1 MICCVCGPPSVST
14 MSLMLRCGFT
24 TALWSLVIVSICQ
37 SVPAPD
43 SGLSVSEIQETGKV
57 LFRSLRNTECSI
69 DCEGKGRRPVCG
81 SDGVTYASRCD
92 LKRAKQCE
100 NRRVKVKSKG
110 VCSGL
115 AAMPKTKCIQ
125 EREEAQVIARKPT
138 LGIFIPECEQDGSY
152 TEIQCHAATG
162 YCWCVTN
169 DGKPIKGTS
178 ISGKSAPCKRKSTR
192 GKRRRP
198 QKSEKHKRRT
208 DRRRISPRRKK
219 RACKSTDRIEFNQN
233 LVAAFTQEY
242 QRFETLGQPG
252 GLPGNPLLSSTEKR
266 VVDWKFSQLDR
277 NNDNKLRRREVRSLK
292 RMVKKVIKP
301 RACARNFAKYC
312 DLDQNKRIERKE
324 WSICLGVDIKSNQS
338 VTEIAKHGDTKED
351 QSPQLTP
358 EPQTIEEP
366 ELIIDFPPRLNRW
379 STSGLNP
386 RRTNTPAPPIDT
398 EDTRRSCRDEQSAA
412 MRPHEQDPDGG
423 IFIPVCTDE
432 GKWNRAQCHKSSQY
446 CWCVDEKTGSPIPG
460 TSTHKIQPPCVMES
474 AREMKG
480 CPLPKK
486 RRFLNFLLEQLAQD
500 MDIYVYNGTD
510 PSKRPEY
517 DPELTVQEKAAKWK
531 FKCLDANAN
540 NMLERKE
547 LKQFRQEI
555 PKRKDTRKCS
565 RNFIRYCDADS
576 NRKITL
582 DEWIDCMGLK
592 DNTSFL
598 PQNPNRKGPNPF
610 SHYLKPS

>member
-1 MICCVCGPPSVST
+1 
-14 MSLMLRCGFT
+14 MSHVQRCGST
-24 TALWSLVIVSICQ
+24 TIFCSVVLVFICQ
-37 SVPAPD
+37 SISS
-43 SGLSVSEIQETGKV
+43 SGSALTVSEIQETGKV

-69 DCEGKGRRPVCG
+69 DCTGKGQRPVCG
-81 SDGVTYASRCD
+81 SDGLTYSSRCAI
-92 LKRAKQCE
+92 KRAKRCE

-110 VCSGL
+110 VCSAL
-115 AAMPKTKCIQ
+115 AAAPKTKCMQ
-125 EREEAQVIARKPT
+125 EREEAQAIARKPT

-152 TEIQCHAATG
+152 AEIQCHAATG

-169 DGKPIKGTS
+169 DGKPIAGTS
-178 ISGKSAPCKRKSTR
+178 ISGKRAPCKRR
-192 GKRRRP
+192 RRRP
-198 QKSEKHKRRT
+198 LKPEKHKRRT
-208 DRRRISPRRKK
+208 DRRRISTKRKK

-252 GLPGNPLLSSTEKR
+252 TLSGNPLLSSMEKR

-277 NNDNKLRRREVRSLK
+277 NNDNRLRRREVRSLK

-312 DLDQNKRIERKE
+312 DLDQNKRIERRE
-324 WSICLGVDIKSNQS
+324 WSICLGVDIKISFRVFLSLNS
-338 VTEIAKHGDTKED
+338 EED
-351 QSPQLTP
+351 QSPQMKP
-358 EPQTIEEP
+358 EPQITEEP
-366 ELIIDFPPRLNRW
+366 EIIVDFPPRANRW
-379 STSGLNP
+379 SSGLNP
-386 RRTNTPAPPIDT
+386 RRTNTPAPSIDK
-398 EDTRRSCRDEQSAA
+398 EDKTRSCVDEQDAA
-412 MRPHEQDPDGG
+412 ARQHEQDPDGG
-423 IFIPVCTDE
+423 TFIPACTDE
-432 GKWNRAQCHKSSQY
+432 GKWNRAQCHKSSQF
-446 CWCVDEKTGSPIPG
+446 CWCVDENTGSPIPG
-460 TSTHKIQPPCVMES
+460 TSTHKIQPTCDMES
-474 AREMKG
+474 EREMKVRIFTG

-486 RRFLNFLLEQLAQD
+486 RRFLNFLLEQLAQE

-517 DPELTVQEKAAKWK
+517 NPELSVQEKAAKWK
-531 FKCLDANAN
+531 FKFLDVNAN

-565 RNFIRYCDADS
+565 RNFIRYCDADN
-576 NRKITL
+576 NRKITH

-592 DNTSFL
+592 NNTSFL

>member
-324 WSICLGVDIKSNQS
+324 WSICLGVDIK
-338 VTEIAKHGDTKED
+338 KED

-358 EPQTIEEP
+358 EPQTIE
-366 ELIIDFPPRLNRW
+366 
-379 STSGLNP
+379 
-386 RRTNTPAPPIDT
+386 A
-398 EDTRRSCRDEQSAA
+398 RRSCRDEQSAA